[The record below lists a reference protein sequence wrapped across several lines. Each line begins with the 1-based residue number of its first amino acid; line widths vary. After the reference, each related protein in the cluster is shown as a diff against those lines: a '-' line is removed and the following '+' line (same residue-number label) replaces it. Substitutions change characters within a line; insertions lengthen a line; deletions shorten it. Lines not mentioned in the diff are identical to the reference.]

1 MFTIKYRIIDGT
13 VQELKD
19 ISLDEFIRI
28 FDGDIEGQIELNF
41 NGKIIGFVNKE
52 VNVAVEWLIW
62 WFTLLNETIYEL
74 NKLNSFKMDIPET
87 DGIYIWLEVEE
98 DLINVRKVKGRSNFS
113 NDEINEVEQC
123 EWDNIKIS
131 KDEFINSIIRAS
143 DSLIK
148 EIYNINYRL
157 LEAESIKNLKR
168 IIKQNYNYASF

>member
-98 DLINVRKVKGRSNFS
+98 DLINVRKVKGRSSFS
-113 NDEINEVEQC
+113 NDEIDDVEQC

-143 DSLIK
+143 DS
-148 EIYNINYRL
+148 
-157 LEAESIKNLKR
+157 
-168 IIKQNYNYASF
+168 